1 MELRAMETQQASRKV
16 SCKVS
21 LNKKML
27 GTLINNV
34 NASLLCWTNICN
46 KNMNENQRD
55 C

>member
-1 MELRAMETQQASRKV
+1 MELRAMETQQSR
-16 SCKVS
+16 CKVS